1 MLARLLQAMA
11 GDVDVTSVHFSHD
24 QVASMK
30 SGSLKIS
37 DLTVDNDLIF
47 LNMHEK
53 GLVLPLIERQIP
65 SLAAKVRIWPSID
78 YVGFHPDV
86 VYVRDG
92 TGGFVTGPLG
102 DYQSSIAFYAWLNDL
117 NEADAIGLFSDRSYE
132 MLGFYDYPLASA
144 AVLSESEAS
153 THISLGRLIP
163 KWSASGCWMHS
174 INHPKVFVLADLAEA
189 LLAREGITAIPNVL
203 QYVHD
208 FLADGPVFPVY
219 PEIADRLGIVG
230 QYIFKRDRRACSE
243 RHPVS
248 FMKLDEFIHASFE
261 AFGKYTRGELACPR
275 LSSPRYQSLG
285 DLPKKSATFGP
296 VIHTPPSDV
305 APPSDGDSAAAN
317 HGGNPYNALADF
329 HFWRRSIER
338 LPMELVDPIVR
349 VRFKLTREERVATA
363 GSCFA
368 QHISQTLRLRGFNF
382 FTTEKDD
389 HAVLATGS
397 QSGNLEVFSA
407 RYGNLYT
414 TRQLLQLFDRAY
426 GNFVPQEIAWKLGPD
441 RYVDPFRPHVEPRG
455 FATVGQVQMARERHL
470 AAVRSMFENLDVFI
484 FTLGLTEA
492 WRNRVDGAVYPLAPG
507 VVGRNFD
514 AGIHEFVNFDA
525 AEVVCDM
532 QSFIER
538 LRGVNRA
545 AKLILTVSPVP
556 LIATYESSHVLVATT
571 YSKSVLRVAA
581 QEIFREDELTDYFPS
596 FEIIT
601 GNHSRGAYFEKDLRS
616 ITAEGVRRVMSLF
629 LKHYAA
635 EPLNPSLHDEVMRE
649 HGELS
654 EVICDEEAID
664 TRTH

>member
-11 GDVDVTSVHFSHD
+11 GDVDVTSVHLSAE
-24 QVASMK
+24 QVTSMK
-30 SGSLKIS
+30 SESLKIA
-37 DLTVDNDLIF
+37 DLTGDNDLIF

-53 GLVLPLIERQIP
+53 DLVLPLMEKQIP
-65 SLAAKVRIWPSID
+65 SVVAKVRLYPSID

-86 VYVRDG
+86 VYVRNG
-92 TGGFVTGPLG
+92 TGAFVTGPLG

-117 NEADAIGLFSDRSYE
+117 NEADAIELFSERAYE

-144 AVLSESEAS
+144 AALSDSEAS
-153 THISLGRLIP
+153 THISLSRLIP
-163 KWSASGCWMHS
+163 TWSASGCWMHS
-174 INHPKVFVLADLAEA
+174 INHPKAFVLADLAEA
-189 LLAREGITAIPNVL
+189 LLAREGIKANPNVV

-208 FLADGPVFPVY
+208 YLADGPVFPVY

-230 QYIFKRDRRACSE
+230 QYIFKRDRRTCSE
-243 RHPVS
+243 QRPVS
-248 FMKLDEFIHASFE
+248 FIKLDEFIHTSFE
-261 AFGKYTRGELACPR
+261 AFGKYAKAELTCPR
-275 LSSPRYQSLG
+275 LSSPRYQNLR
-285 DLPKKSATFGP
+285 DLAKKSATCGL
-296 VIHTPPSDV
+296 VIHTPPSDGV
-305 APPSDGDSAAAN
+305 SAAAN

-338 LPMELVDPIVR
+338 LPMEQVDPIVR
-349 VRFKLTREERVATA
+349 VRFKLKREERIATA

-382 FTTEKDD
+382 LMTETDG
-389 HAVLATGS
+389 HAEPATGPHFRNP
-397 QSGNLEVFSA
+397 GVFSA

-426 GNFVPQEIAWKLGPD
+426 GNFVPREIAWKVAGD
-441 RYVDPFRPHVEPRG
+441 RYVDPFRPHIEPGG
-455 FATVGQVQMARERHL
+455 FATVGQVQTARERHL

-492 WRNRVDGAVYPLAPG
+492 WRNRVDGAVYPIAPG
-507 VVGRNFD
+507 VVGSNLEAD
-514 AGIHEFVNFDA
+514 IHEFVNFDM

-538 LRGVNRA
+538 IRGVNRS

-581 QEIFREDELTDYFPS
+581 QEIFREDALTDYFPS

-616 ITAEGVRRVMSLF
+616 INALGVRRVMSLF

-635 EPLNPSLHDEVMRE
+635 EAQDPTLHDEVMRE
-649 HGELS
+649 HGELGQ
-654 EVICDEEAID
+654 VICDEEAID
-664 TRTH
+664 TRKH